1 MRIDRIIEQAKEPIF
16 SFEFFPPKSDAGE
29 RVLGQALESLRQLD
43 PAFVSV
49 TYGAAGGSR
58 DRTLE
63 LTKWIKQELAIEA
76 MAHLSCVGAAREE
89 LAGMLDEMRDAGI
102 ENILALRGDPPRG
115 ESDWKPHPG
124 GLSYSTEL
132 ARMISDGYDAC
143 IGGACFPEVHP
154 EAPDLAHDLRFLK
167 EKVECGVSFLI
178 TQLFFDNELYFRF
191 LDQARAAGITVPI
204 LPGVMPIT
212 DLRQI
217 KTITGMCGASIP
229 QALLEALEWRSHD
242 PEAVTALGVSYAT
255 LQCAELLAR
264 GAPGIHFYTLNRSHA
279 TRAILSALRVLR
291 PWVARS
297 QTRPPGPGDG
307 LMAREVVRIAA

>member
-1 MRIDRIIEQAKEPIF
+1 VRIDRIIEQADEPIF

-29 RVLGQALESLRQLD
+29 RVLGLALESLRQLD

-49 TYGAAGGSR
+49 TYGAGGGCR

-63 LTKWIKQELAIEA
+63 LTKWIKQELGIEA
-76 MAHLSCVGAAREE
+76 MAHLSCVGSSREE
-89 LAGMLDEMRDAGI
+89 LSGVLDDMRDAGI

-115 ESDWKPHPG
+115 ETDWKPHPG

-132 ARMISDGYDAC
+132 AQLISDGYDAC

-167 EKVECGVSFLI
+167 EKVQSGVSFLI

-191 LDQARAAGITVPI
+191 VDAARAAGITVPI
-204 LPGVMPIT
+204 LPGVMPMT

-229 QALLEALEWRSHD
+229 PALLEALEWRSHD

-291 PWVARS
+291 PWVARGGS
-297 QTRPPGPGDG
+297 AEDG
-307 LMAREVVRIAA
+307 GLAVREVVLGARRAA